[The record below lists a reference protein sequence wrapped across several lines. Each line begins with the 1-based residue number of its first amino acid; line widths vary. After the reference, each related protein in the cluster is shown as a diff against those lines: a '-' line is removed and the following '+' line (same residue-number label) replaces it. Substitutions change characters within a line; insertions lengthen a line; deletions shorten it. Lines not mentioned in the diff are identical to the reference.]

1 MLEIKIPGTEN
12 LKLKYLVCDY
22 SGTLSVDG
30 ILVSGVIEKIS
41 QLSEF
46 LEIHVLTSDTHGKA
60 VEELKDADCQLQ
72 ILEGED
78 HTGQKTDFVEK
89 LGADSTVAFGNGRND
104 IGMLNRATLSI
115 AVCLVEGCAIE
126 VLDNSD
132 IMVKSATDAF
142 DLLISPN
149 RLVATLRR

>member
-1 MLEIKIPGTEN
+1 MLEIKIPGSKA
-12 LKLKYLVCDY
+12 LSLKYLVCDY

-30 ILVSGVIEKIS
+30 VLVSGVREKIR
-41 QLSEF
+41 QLSEV

-60 VEELKDADCQLQ
+60 AEELKDADCQLQ

-78 HTGQKTDFVEK
+78 HTQQKTEFVEK
-89 LGADSTVAFGNGRND
+89 LGAQKTVAFGNGRND
-104 IGMLNRATLSI
+104 VGMLNRAVLSI

-149 RLVATLRR
+149 RLQATLRR